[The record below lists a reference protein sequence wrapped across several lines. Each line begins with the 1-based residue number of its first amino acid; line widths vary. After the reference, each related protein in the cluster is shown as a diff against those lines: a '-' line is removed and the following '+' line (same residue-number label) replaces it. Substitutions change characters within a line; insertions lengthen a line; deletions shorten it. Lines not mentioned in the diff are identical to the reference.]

1 MSNISKMLSGGD
13 LRSDGM
19 ANEVV
24 RLVRENPFLA
34 NELIEGMT
42 AKDDVVRGRSADV
55 LEKLTR
61 DHPEYVQSEL
71 DLIIRLALNDPVPMV
86 RWHAAMILT
95 NLLTVVNN
103 ADEIYHGL
111 IAILDDH
118 SAIVKCWAISGLCFL
133 GRKYPSKNKH
143 ILRRL
148 SKLET
153 DTSIAVRH
161 RAATAMKVLLNN
173 HLPMPGGWIKSKR
186 RE

>member
-1 MSNISKMLSGGD
+1 MLSGGD

-24 RLVRENPFLA
+24 RLVRENPFLV